1 MTTMPGTPSPAEFL
15 AGPSYDE
22 DDLDYMEQEPTPD
35 TRTPLERLTDLERR
49 VTALAGL
56 INGGFIE
63 LTLPVEEP
71 AFAAIEA
78 ASETEE
84 PAGVDYYEELR
95 FVSEQYADLE
105 AKHGTVLALIEEI
118 RGIVKP
124 STSKVSLAVK
134 KAIETWADPQVPAG
148 EPGEPETEPEGGES
162 TICVQCGETFPNV
175 VALQAHGT
183 RKHGANFDYR
193 DPTEQEGVGAPVQC
207 DSCNRFFTD
216 AERLALHNCP
226 MSQAMPAADASVEE
240 WRAYA
245 RGLGYTGSD
254 VDTMNRS
261 QVRTM
266 LGIEQPVGA

>member
-1 MTTMPGTPSPAEFL
+1 MTTMPSTPSPAEFL

-22 DDLDYMEQEPTPD
+22 DDLDHMDPSD
-35 TRTPLERLTDLERR
+35 HTPLDRLADLEQR
-49 VTALAGL
+49 VSRLEKVWRLDDASRWSAIPKTGYV
-56 INGGFIE
+56 
-63 LTLPVEEP
+63 VETP

-84 PAGVDYYEELR
+84 PAGGDYYEELR

-134 KAIETWADPQVPAG
+134 AAIDAWADPQVPAG
-148 EPGEPETEPEGGES
+148 EPDEPEVPGEPENPSTEESNGSPYDACSISQTAERGAWICSRGRGHDGPHRAFRDSELMAEWDRLSSGPSAEGGS
-162 TICVQCGETFPNV
+162 P
-175 VALQAHGT
+175 A
-183 RKHGANFDYR
+183 GA
-193 DPTEQEGVGAPVQC
+193 
-207 DSCNRFFTD
+207 
-216 AERLALHNCP
+216 
-226 MSQAMPAADASVEE
+226 PAADASVEE

-245 RGLGYTGSD
+245 RILGYQLRAD

-261 QVRTM
+261 QIRTM

>member
-1 MTTMPGTPSPAEFL
+1 MTTTPHAPSPAEFL

-22 DDLDYMEQEPTPD
+22 DDLDYEAPD
-35 TRTPLERLTDLERR
+35 TRTPLERLADLERR

-63 LTLPVEEP
+63 LTLPAEEP
-71 AFAAIEA
+71 VFAAIEDA
-78 ASETEE
+78 EE
-84 PAGVDYYEELR
+84 PETDVSQQLLGVNNDLR
-95 FVSEQYADLE
+95 EALADLQ

-134 KAIETWADPQVPAG
+134 AAIDAWADPQVPAG
-148 EPGEPETEPEGGES
+148 EPEGGES
-162 TICVQCGETFPNV
+162 TICIQCGDTFPNV
-175 VALQAHGT
+175 VALQTHGT

-193 DPTEQEGVGAPVQC
+193 DPTEQDGVGAPVQC

-226 MSQAMPAADASVEE
+226 MSQAVPAADASVEE

-261 QVRTM
+261 QIRTM